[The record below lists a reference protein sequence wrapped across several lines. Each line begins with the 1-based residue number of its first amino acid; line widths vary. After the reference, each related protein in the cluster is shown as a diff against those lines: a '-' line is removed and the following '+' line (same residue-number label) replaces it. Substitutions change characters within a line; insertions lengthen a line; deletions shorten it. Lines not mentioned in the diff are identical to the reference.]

1 MYFRALSA
9 VWTITVVFIEK
20 DAVIGVRSFG
30 GRGPRTIVVCGSIEV
45 WWWSQWRGMLESK
58 GAGRGRSGESRKLVY
73 EFWAVVRVD
82 SAIGVA
88 DRAPC

>member
-30 GRGPRTIVVCGSIEV
+30 GRGPRTIVVSGSIEV
-45 WWWSQWRGMLESK
+45 
-58 GAGRGRSGESRKLVY
+58 
-73 EFWAVVRVD
+73 
-82 SAIGVA
+82 
-88 DRAPC
+88 